1 MRLSTLQRLSK
12 FWAYIQYYKYD
23 PSKPSK
29 SEFLRLTLNNQ
40 ASWIENNIP
49 EYESNLY
56 GDNYLGCSYEIDED
70 ILQEY
75 LDDPADYDTSELIA
89 EQMPDIS
96 KDRIDDIYE
105 GAELTDEE
113 LECLKSGIANSDES
127 GWKLHS
133 GQYIK
138 ARFGALYALYAG
150 EDMGQGGA
158 SFELEHVFRNK
169 NLALR
174 YVSKKPL
181 VALEK
186 V

>member
-1 MRLSTLQRLSK
+1 
-12 FWAYIQYYKYD
+12 
-23 PSKPSK
+23 
-29 SEFLRLTLNNQ
+29 
-40 ASWIENNIP
+40 
-49 EYESNLY
+49 
-56 GDNYLGCSYEIDED
+56 
-70 ILQEY
+70 
-75 LDDPADYDTSELIA
+75 
-89 EQMPDIS
+89 MPDIS
-96 KDRIDDIYE
+96 KDRIDEIYE

-138 ARFGALYALYAG
+138 ARFGALYALYTG

-169 NLALR
+169 NLARR

-181 VALEK
+181 IALEK

>member
-1 MRLSTLQRLSK
+1 MH
-12 FWAYIQYYKYD
+12 IQYYKYE
-23 PSKPSK
+23 PSKPTR
-29 SEFLRLTLNNQ
+29 SEFLRLDLNNQ

-49 EYESNLY
+49 EYDYNLY

-75 LDDPADYDTSELIA
+75 LEDPADYDTSGLITR
-89 EQMPDIS
+89 QMPDIS
-96 KDRIDDIYE
+96 KDRIDKIYE
-105 GAELTDEE
+105 GAELTYEE

-138 ARFGALYALYAG
+138 ARFGALYALYTG

-181 VALEK
+181 IALEK

>member
-1 MRLSTLQRLSK
+1 MRLSILQRLSK
-12 FWAYIQYYKYD
+12 FWVHIQYYKYE

-29 SEFLRLTLNNQ
+29 SEFLLIPLNNQ
-40 ASWIENNIP
+40 ASWIENNVP
-49 EYESNLY
+49 EYEYNLY

-70 ILQEY
+70 TLQEY
-75 LDDPADYDTSELIA
+75 LDEREDHDTSGLIA
-89 EQMPDIS
+89 RQMPEIS
-96 KDRIDDIYE
+96 EDRIDEIYE
-105 GAELTDEE
+105 GAKLSDEE
-113 LECLKSGIANSDES
+113 LESLKSGIANSDES

-150 EDMGQGGA
+150 EDIGQGGA
-158 SFELEHVFRNK
+158 SFELEHIFRNK
-169 NLALR
+169 KLALR

-181 VALEK
+181 IALEK

>member
-1 MRLSTLQRLSK
+1 MRLSILQRLSK
-12 FWAYIQYYKYD
+12 FWAHIQYYKYE
-23 PSKPSK
+23 PSKPSRAQL
-29 SEFLRLTLNNQ
+29 LRLTLNNQ
-40 ASWIENNIP
+40 ATWIESNVP

-75 LDDPADYDTSELIA
+75 LDEREAYGTPEMIA
-89 EQMPDIS
+89 KQMPDIS
-96 KDRIDDIYE
+96 EDRIDEIYE

-113 LECLKSGIANSDES
+113 LESLKSGIANSDES

-138 ARFGALYALYAG
+138 TRFGALYALYAG

-158 SFELEHVFRNK
+158 SFELEHVFVNK
-169 NLALR
+169 KLALK
-174 YVSKKPL
+174 YVSKKPMI
-181 VALEK
+181 ALEK
-186 V
+186 L